1 MRLVCPNCEAKYEV
15 PEDAIPETGRDVQ
28 CANCG
33 HAWYQMR
40 PRAQGAEVQPSAPA
54 PVEAKV
60 APVAEPESTV
70 MASPEPAPAEKAPAV
85 EAAPETVA
93 EAVTEVGE
101 AIAEAATEVVAEA
114 EATVAE
120 AAETATAEIQAAV
133 APIAEAISTAVAVE
147 AAVDQAVAQAQDP
160 VDAAPVAAD
169 PSVPAEPETETV
181 AEAQAPTDESAED
194 ASDGEGDAG
203 RPVPEAAMPAAAYAV
218 DESVLAILREEAER
232 ESQVRRAEAKPL
244 EIQPDLGVEA
254 AVPPKHAQAAVLPSG
269 PAADDMDASAKPSAR
284 RDLLPDV
291 EEINSTLRPSDE
303 SGDADAT
310 AMANDAPVEARS
322 SFRSGFLLVMTIAIL
337 GAALY
342 IAAPM
347 LRDAV
352 PALAGY
358 LDAYVDFVDGL
369 RLQLDG
375 LMRSATAAIGGE
387 AG

>member
-40 PRAQGAEVQPSAPA
+40 PRAPGAEAQPLAPA
-54 PVEAKV
+54 PVEVKAE
-60 APVAEPESTV
+60 PVAEPEAAV
-70 MASPEPAPAEKAPAV
+70 PASAEPAPVVDEPAV
-85 EAAPETVA
+85 EAAPETVS
-93 EAVTEVGE
+93 EAVTEIGE
-101 AIAEAATEVVAEA
+101 AVSEAATEVVAEA
-114 EATVAE
+114 EAKI
-120 AAETATAEIQAAV
+120 AETVETAAADLQAAV
-133 APIAEAISTAVAVE
+133 APIAEAIQTEVGAVAE
-147 AAVDQAVAQAQDP
+147 TAAEQTPDP
-160 VDAAPVAAD
+160 VQA
-169 PSVPAEPETETV
+169 VPAEPAAPAEPESPVVGTEEAALAASPDESSDDDDTSARPV
-181 AEAQAPTDESAED
+181 AEA
-194 ASDGEGDAG
+194 
-203 RPVPEAAMPAAAYAV
+203 VMPAAAYAV

-232 ESQVRRAEAKPL
+232 EAKARRVEAKPL

-254 AVPPKHAQAAVLPSG
+254 AVPHKQTPTAVPAEV
-269 PAADDMDASAKPSAR
+269 PAADDLDASAKPSAR

-291 EEINSTLRPSDE
+291 EEINSTLRPSEDQ
-303 SGDADAT
+303 GDAEA
-310 AMANDAPVEARS
+310 AAAASDAPAEARS

-342 IAAPM
+342 MAAPM